1 MEKAEHVVYS
11 ENGEVFNAFLNS
23 NWYDTMSPY
32 LYCVSQLKS
41 IKSKIDN
48 NEKFKIESNGKI
60 YHITTNLEFR
70 NWIEKVFYG
79 GFEKHVF
86 ID

>member
-1 MEKAEHVVYS
+1 MERAEHIVYS
-11 ENGEVFNAFLNS
+11 ENGEVFKAFLNS
-23 NWYDTMSPY
+23 NWYDTVSPY
-32 LYCVSQLKS
+32 MYCVSELKS

-48 NEKFKIESNGKI
+48 DKKFKIESNGKI
-60 YHITTNLEFR
+60 YHITTNLEFK